1 MMNATLSLSSEL
13 TTRPQPEARP
23 ASGFFSM
30 RGVKVPRVVLG
41 LSLAILVQ
49 ACVVV
54 LVIGAAW
61 AGVI

>member
-1 MMNATLSLSSEL
+1 MNATLSLNS
-13 TTRPQPEARP
+13 TTAFRPQPEARP
-23 ASGFFSM
+23 AAKLFLS
-30 RGVKVPRVVLG
+30 RGARVPRVVLG

-49 ACVVV
+49 AGVVV